1 MFLPVV
7 AFGNEALRE
16 AFRVW
21 WNPYDMGDDF
31 KKLTGA
37 GTHKFSGNT
46 VRVTRPTIRSGDVIE
61 LDRLDPNRIGGR
73 KFLRRLGRTPAKST
87 RVPVQVHILLTYP
100 LTEERR
106 KVVVI
111 DRRYPGQIFALAH
124 DFYRELYAE
133 DEKRGGK
140 PGPVP
145 GSRLQNR
152 GSGPLIWG
160 HDIGD
165 LAFESCEYKSYSKP
179 VVDGRSTVEGEFT
192 FGIGS

>member
-1 MFLPVV
+1 MSPQVIS
-7 AFGNEALRE
+7 FGNEALRE
-16 AFRVW
+16 AFRIW

-37 GTHKFSGNT
+37 GITIQTGKSTYRHK
-46 VRVTRPTIRSGDVIE
+46 RATIRAGDSLE
-61 LDRLDPNRIGGR
+61 LDRLEPSRIGGP
-73 KFLRRLGRTPAKST
+73 KHKLRRKTSRGSSKRA
-87 RVPVQVHILLTYP
+87 PVLVRIKLTYP
-100 LTEERR
+100 LTEERT
-106 KVVVI
+106 KVVKI
-111 DRRYPGQIFALAH
+111 DRRYPGEIFALAH

-140 PGPVP
+140 SGPVP
-145 GSRLQNR
+145 GSSLVNR

-165 LAFESCEYKSYSKP
+165 LCFESCEYVALKKSK
-179 VVDGRSTVEGEFT
+179 DKAEGEFT